1 MNVLSL
7 ASAFNP
13 GSDLWIIPDPNNCR
27 WTQKIDWYLNFQI
40 VKSQRHLSPETR
52 NFTKLIQKETGLE
65 IYEHTLMKNAPLM
78 MTSEAFFP
86 NKWVIVV
93 PLSANFSAWVREV
106 SNIWENLKHPS
117 LRVFLP
123 TGQNA
128 RSFNQEWQNHHSF
141 EDFTLVL
148 D

>member
-1 MNVLSL
+1 MNVLSS

-13 GSDLWIIPDPNNCR
+13 GSDLWIVPDTKSCR
-27 WTQKIDWYLNFQI
+27 WTQKLDWYLNFQI
-40 VKSQRHLSPETR
+40 IRQQRHLSPEIR
-52 NFTKLIQKETGLE
+52 NFTKHIQSETGLDTYE
-65 IYEHTLMKNAPLM
+65 ISMPPAPPLM
-78 MTSEAFFP
+78 VPSESFFP
-86 NKWVIVV
+86 NKWVVIL
-93 PLSANFSAWVREV
+93 PMTPQFSMWVREV

-117 LRVFLP
+117 LRIFLP

-128 RSFNQEWQNHHSF
+128 GSFHKEWQKHHSS

>member
-13 GSDLWIIPDPNNCR
+13 GSDLWIVPDSNNCR
-27 WTQKIDWYLNFQI
+27 WTHKLDWYLNFQI
-40 VKSQRHLSPETR
+40 IKNQRHLSPETR
-52 NFTKLIQKETGLE
+52 NFTKLIQKDTGLE
-65 IYEHTLMKNAPLM
+65 VYEHTIPKNTPLM
-78 MTSEAFFP
+78 ITSEPFFP
-86 NKWVIVV
+86 NKWVVVV
-93 PLSANFSAWVREV
+93 PMAASFSTWVHEA

-128 RSFNQEWQNHHSF
+128 GSFNKEWQNHHSF

>member
-13 GSDLWIIPDPNNCR
+13 GSDLWIVPDFTGSR
-27 WTQKIDWYLNFQI
+27 WAAKIDWYLNFQI
-40 VKSQRHLSPETR
+40 ASAQRHLSPELR
-52 NFTKLIQKETGLE
+52 NFTVYVQKETGLDT
-65 IYEHTLMKNAPLM
+65 YQPHLPKTAPLM
-78 MTSEAFFP
+78 ITSENFFP
-86 NKWVIVV
+86 NKWVVV
-93 PLSANFSAWVREV
+93 IPTANDFGHWVRQISDV
-106 SNIWENLKHPS
+106 WENLKHPS

-128 RSFNQEWQNHHSF
+128 GSFHKEWQNHHTF

>member
-13 GSDLWIIPDPNNCR
+13 GSDLWIVPDTAHCR

-40 VKSQRHLSPETR
+40 IKSQRHLSPETR
-52 NFTKLIQKETGLE
+52 NFTKLIQKEAGLE
-65 IYEHTLMKNAPLM
+65 SYDHRALRNAPLM
-78 MTSEAFFP
+78 MTSESFFP

-93 PLSANFSAWVREV
+93 PLAVNFSTWVREV

-117 LRVFLP
+117 LRIFLP

-128 RSFNQEWQNHHSF
+128 GSFHQEWQNHHSF

>member
-13 GSDLWIIPDPNNCR
+13 GSDLWIVPDAESCR

-40 VKSQRHLSPETR
+40 INCQRHLSPETR
-52 NFTKLIQKETGLE
+52 NFTKYIQKEVGLDPYDV
-65 IYEHTLMKNAPLM
+65 ITPKNAPLM
-78 MTSEAFFP
+78 ITSEGSFP
-86 NKWVIVV
+86 NKWVVVV
-93 PLSANFSAWVREV
+93 PMAATFDIWVREI

-117 LRVFLP
+117 LRIFLP
-123 TGQNA
+123 TGQNTGT
-128 RSFNQEWQNHHSF
+128 FNQAWQKHHSF
-141 EDFTLVL
+141 QDFTVVL

>member
-13 GSDLWIIPDPNNCR
+13 GSDLWIVSDTANCH
-27 WTQKIDWYLNFQI
+27 WTQKLDWYLNFQI
-40 VKSQRHLSPETR
+40 VKSQRHLSPEIR
-52 NFTKLIQKETGLE
+52 NFTKYIQKESGLE
-65 IYEHTLMKNAPLM
+65 TYEVSVPKDAPLM
-78 MTSEAFFP
+78 ITSEAFFP
-86 NKWVIVV
+86 NKWVVVV
-93 PLSANFSAWVREV
+93 PMTASFEVWVREV

-128 RSFNQEWQNHHSF
+128 GSFNKEWQKHHSF
-141 EDFTLVL
+141 EDFTVVL

>member
-13 GSDLWIIPDPNNCR
+13 GSELWIVPDANNCR

-40 VKSQRHLSPETR
+40 IKSQRRLSPETSH
-52 NFTKLIQKETGLE
+52 FTKLIQKDTGLE
-65 IYEHTLMKNAPLM
+65 TYEPILMKNAPLL
-78 MTSEAFFP
+78 MTSEAYFP
-86 NKWVIVV
+86 NKWVVMV
-93 PLSANFSAWVREV
+93 SFLGSFPNWVREV
-106 SNIWENLKHPS
+106 SSIWENLKHPS

-128 RSFNQEWQNHHSF
+128 GSFHKEWQIHHSF

>member
-13 GSDLWIIPDPNNCR
+13 GSDLWIIPDFAGSR
-27 WTQKIDWYLNFQI
+27 WTTKIDWYLNFQL
-40 VKSQRHLSPETR
+40 VRSTRRPQPETR
-52 NFTKLIQKETGLE
+52 NFTLYVEKEAGLDHILI
-65 IYEHTLMKNAPLM
+65 NAPASAPLM
-78 MTSEAFFP
+78 ITSKDFFP
-86 NKWVIVV
+86 NKWVVML
-93 PLSANFSAWVREV
+93 PAADFNRWVKEV
-106 SNIWENLKHPS
+106 SDIWENLKNPS
-117 LRVFLP
+117 LRIFLP

-128 RSFNQEWQNHHSF
+128 GSFHKEWQKFHAF